1 MNEHRTSDK
10 SSTNRTQ
17 LRSRLV
23 RRMAR
28 AKKREKFPVGK
39 VYFVRSGK
47 LIKIGFTTDL
57 EGRVSRLQTGSP
69 YDLQLLGTIEGTQ
82 RDEQAL
88 HRRFANLNVRGE
100 WFRGHASL
108 MAYIRDVTHVPEPVA
123 APEPEEPVKP
133 LSPETRAAIR
143 GLLKHRNQVGAETP
157 QGYHLSNLLEQMRNY
172 ERETDPTARAGLER
186 FMGWSVAAI
195 QKLAA

>member
-1 MNEHRTSDK
+1 MDRTNSKTD
-10 SSTNRTQ
+10 TPVARE
-17 LRSRLV
+17 RSRLV

-100 WFRGHASL
+100 WFRSHASL
-108 MAYIRDVTHVPEPVA
+108 MGYIRQATA
-123 APEPEEPVKP
+123 APEPVEALKPAEPVKP
-133 LSPETRAAIR
+133 LSPETQTAIR
-143 GLLKHRNQVGAETP
+143 GLLKRRNQVGAETS
-157 QGYHLSNLLEQMRNY
+157 QGYHLSNLIEQMRNY
-172 ERETDPTARAGLER
+172 ERETDPTARTHLER
-186 FMGWSVAAI
+186 FMGWSVEAI
-195 QKLAA
+195 ARSA

>member
-1 MNEHRTSDK
+1 MDRTNPKND
-10 SSTNRTQ
+10 TPVARG
-17 LRSRLV
+17 RSRLV

-100 WFRGHASL
+100 WFRGHTSL
-108 MAYIRDVTHVPEPVA
+108 MAYIRDVTHVPEPAA
-123 APEPEEPVKP
+123 APEPEEPAQP
-133 LSPETRAAIR
+133 LSPGTRAAIR
-143 GLLKHRNQVGAETP
+143 GLLKRRNQVGAETP
-157 QGYHLSNLLEQMRNY
+157 QGYHLSNLIEQMRNY

-195 QKLAA
+195 QRLAA

>member
-1 MNEHRTSDK
+1 MDRTNQKID
-10 SSTNRTQ
+10 TPVTRE
-17 LRSRLV
+17 RSRLV

-69 YDLQLLGTIEGTQ
+69 YDLQLLGTIDGTR

-108 MAYIRDVTHVPEPVA
+108 MAYITNATKVPEPVEVA
-123 APEPEEPVKP
+123 EPAEPAEP
-133 LSPETRAAIR
+133 LSPETQVAIR
-143 GLLKHRNQVGAETP
+143 GLLKRRNQVGAETP
-157 QGYHLSNLLEQMRNY
+157 QGYHLSNLIEQMRNY
-172 ERETDPTARAGLER
+172 ARETDPTARAHLER
-186 FMGWSVAAI
+186 FMGWSVEAI
-195 QKLAA
+195 ARSA